1 MKYLI
6 VTILGCLVGYI
17 YGYMKG
23 YVKGY
28 DEARECYTSFYET
41 LIKKFYDYE
50 KERTT
55 NVE

>member
-1 MKYLI
+1 MMYDWLWI
-6 VTILGCLVGYI
+6 RYI
-17 YGYMKG
+17 KG

-50 KERTT
+50 EERTT
-55 NVE
+55 NVKRI

>member
-23 YVKGY
+23 YDKGY
-28 DEARECYTSFYET
+28 DEAKECYTSFYET
-41 LIKKFYDYE
+41 VIKKFYDYE
-50 KERTT
+50 KERTK

>member
-28 DEARECYTSFYET
+28 YEAEECYTSYYNT
-41 LIKKFYDYE
+41 IINKIYDYE